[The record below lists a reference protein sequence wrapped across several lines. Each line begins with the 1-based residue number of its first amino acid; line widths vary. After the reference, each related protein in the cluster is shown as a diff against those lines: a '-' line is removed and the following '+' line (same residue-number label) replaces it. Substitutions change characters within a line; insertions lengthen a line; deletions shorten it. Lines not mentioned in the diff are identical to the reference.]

1 MSTVK
6 ISQLP
11 LLSTINANTAQTSFI
26 GINSPTLSTSL
37 FTARTL
43 AQGLYKNE
51 ILNVGNNSVALSN
64 VIGQFTGTDP
74 SFLQINLQNFN
85 ANGSSDYVATI
96 SDGTNDVGYINMGV
110 NGKSYNDTATYG
122 ALKAYDGYLYSYG
135 PSSTSSQG
143 NLILGTASTGA
154 KINFIVGGT
163 QPNNI
168 VGSMTA
174 NGLSLNTQSY
184 IVFSDGSIQ
193 RTSAATLNY
202 SQAGFAVANT
212 NSANISYL
220 YGINTTQ
227 NTRISGVDN
236 YSTSAFATAN
246 SVGGLAQAAFNYANS
261 SISYLQSVA
270 IQANSNSAVLFGI
283 SATQNNSI
291 AYLQTIN
298 DQANANISLIFG
310 INTTQNTRISGVD
323 NYSTSAYTQAN
334 IATGSAQAGF
344 NLANATTGLAQ
355 AAFNRANTTV
365 DNLSA
370 NITYIQAINN
380 TQNTYTQGAYDK
392 ANNALANTT
401 GSFGGSLTVAGN
413 VTTNFVFIN
422 NDVTFQSTGVIKT
435 SAGVNNLND
444 IYIQPGADIGG
455 FTGGAVY
462 VNSGASAFGGRGGD
476 ITLTPNTGVIAAGS
490 VVLSGNVV
498 ANTTG
503 TTFSVDNI
511 KSVSTSFSGAVN
523 ITGAV
528 RTSNIISTISSS
540 TPATNALVEIIGSSS
555 GTKSNPSNDGYM
567 LHITG
572 KDDIPSRVV
581 IDSYGVNSYAALD
594 GRTSRGTVASP
605 TASQNND
612 VLLRISSNA
621 YGSTGYASNGVSRI
635 DVVATENFTD
645 GARGSRIELYSAK
658 NGTNTVTQIATF
670 NANTVTFVG
679 TVEPQKGFIYTPT
692 TYPGA
697 QTAIVIDFANNSLI
711 RANCSADI
719 SVTHINYVAGKV
731 VEMWI
736 TNNSSQSRNFVHGC
750 SAINSTANNISYAI
764 PSTSSIFARYT
775 SFYNDLG
782 NTFVSIIHA

>member
-26 GINSPTLSTSL
+26 GIDSPTLSTSL

-51 ILNVGNNSVALSN
+51 ILNVGNNSVTLSN
-64 VIGQFTGTDP
+64 VIGQFSGTDP

-110 NGKSYNDTATYG
+110 NGKSYNDTVTYG

-143 NLILGTASTGA
+143 NLILGTASSGA

-220 YGINTTQ
+220 YGVNTTQ

-236 YSTSAFATAN
+236 YSTSAYTQAN
-246 SVGGLAQAAFNYANS
+246 SAGTLAQVAFNYASNS
-261 SISYLQSVA
+261 VSYLQSLANQANSSIDLLFGINTTQNNSISYLQ
-270 IQANSNSAVLFGI
+270 
-283 SATQNNSI
+283 
-291 AYLQTIN
+291 TIN
-298 DQANANISLIFG
+298 NQANANISLIFG
-310 INTTQNTRISGVD
+310 INETQNTRISGVD

-413 VTTNFVFIN
+413 VTTNFVFVN

-444 IYIQPGADIGG
+444 IYIQ
-455 FTGGAVY
+455 
-462 VNSGASAFGGRGGD
+462 R
-476 ITLTPNTGVIAAGS
+476 
-490 VVLSGNVV
+490 
-498 ANTTG
+498 
-503 TTFSVDNI
+503 
-511 KSVSTSFSGAVN
+511 
-523 ITGAV
+523 
-528 RTSNIISTISSS
+528 
-540 TPATNALVEIIGSSS
+540 
-555 GTKSNPSNDGYM
+555 
-567 LHITG
+567 
-572 KDDIPSRVV
+572 
-581 IDSYGVNSYAALD
+581 
-594 GRTSRGTVASP
+594 
-605 TASQNND
+605 QN
-612 VLLRISSNA
+612 
-621 YGSTGYASNGVSRI
+621 
-635 DVVATENFTD
+635 
-645 GARGSRIELYSAK
+645 
-658 NGTNTVTQIATF
+658 
-670 NANTVTFVG
+670 
-679 TVEPQKGFIYTPT
+679 
-692 TYPGA
+692 
-697 QTAIVIDFANNSLI
+697 
-711 RANCSADI
+711 
-719 SVTHINYVAGKV
+719 
-731 VEMWI
+731 EMD
-736 TNNSSQSRNFVHGC
+736 QS
-750 SAINSTANNISYAI
+750 I
-764 PSTSSIFARYT
+764 
-775 SFYNDLG
+775 
-782 NTFVSIIHA
+782 

>member
-11 LLSTINANTAQTSFI
+11 LLSIVNANTAQTWFV
-26 GINSPTLSTSL
+26 GVDVPTLATGK
-37 FTARTL
+37 FTAHTL
-43 AQGLYKNE
+43 AQGLYANE
-51 ILNVGNNSVALSN
+51 ILNVGVNPVLYSN
-64 VIGQFTGTDP
+64 VIGQFSGSDP
-74 SFLQINLQNFN
+74 SYLQVNLQNFN
-85 ANGSSDYVATI
+85 ANGSSDYVASTSDSDNANSYIDMGI
-96 SDGTNDVGYINMGV
+96 S
-110 NGKSYNDTATYG
+110 GKNYNDPTTYG
-122 ALKAYDGYLYSYG
+122 AFKPYDGYVYSHG
-135 PSSTSSQG
+135 PSHYSDQG

-220 YGINTTQ
+220 YGVNTTQ

-236 YSTSAFATAN
+236 YSTSAFTKAN
-246 SVGGLAQAAFNYANS
+246 SVGGLAQAGFDYANS

-283 SATQNNSI
+283 SASQNSSI

-298 DQANANISLIFG
+298 NQANANISLIFG
-310 INTTQNTRISGVD
+310 INETQNTRISGVD

-355 AAFNRANTTV
+355 AAFNQANTNAS
-365 DNLSA
+365 NLSA
-370 NITYIQAINN
+370 NISYIQAINN

-413 VTTNFVFIN
+413 VTANYVFVN
-422 NDVTFQSTGVIKT
+422 NDLTFQSTGSIKT
-435 SAGVNNLND
+435 AAGVNNLND

-462 VNSGASAFGGRGGD
+462 INSGASAFGGRGGD
-476 ITLTPNTGVIAAGS
+476 ITLSPNTGTIAAGS

-498 ANTTG
+498 ANTAG
-503 TTFSVDNI
+503 TTLSVDNI
-511 KSVSTSFSGAVN
+511 RSVATSFSGAVN

-540 TPATNALVEIIGSSS
+540 TPATNALVEIVGSAS
-555 GTKSNPSNDGYM
+555 GVKSTPSNDGYM

-572 KDDIPSRVV
+572 KDAVPNRLV
-581 IDSYGVNSYAALD
+581 IDGHGTGAYALVA
-594 GRTSRGTVASP
+594 GRSSRGTAASP

-612 VLLRISSNA
+612 VLLRISGNG
-621 YGSTGYASNGVSRI
+621 YGATGYAPLGVSRI
-635 DVVATENFTD
+635 DFVAAENYTD
-645 GARGSRIELYSAK
+645 SARGSRIEFYNAK
-658 NGTNTVTQIATF
+658 TGTNTITQIATF
-670 NANTVTFVG
+670 NSDFVTFTGV
-679 TVEPQKGFIYTPT
+679 VAPEKGFIYTPT

-697 QTAIVIDFANNSLI
+697 QTAIVVDFANNSLI

-719 SVTHINYVAGKV
+719 SVTHTNYVAGKV

-736 TNNSSQSRNFVHGC
+736 TNTSGQSRTFVHGC
-750 SAINSTANNISYAI
+750 VAINSTVNNISYAI
-764 PSTSSIFARYT
+764 PATSSVFVRYT
-775 SFYNDLG
+775 SFYNDLA
-782 NTFVSIIHA
+782 NTFVSIIHS

>member
-11 LLSTINANTAQTSFI
+11 LLSIVNANTAQTWFV
-26 GINSPTLSTSL
+26 GVDVPTLATGK
-37 FTARTL
+37 FTAHTL
-43 AQGLYKNE
+43 AQGLYSNE
-51 ILNVGNNSVALSN
+51 ILNVGINPVLYTN
-64 VIGQFTGTDP
+64 VIGQFSGSDP
-74 SFLQINLQNFN
+74 GYLQVNLQNFN
-85 ANGSSDYVATI
+85 ANGSSDYVASASDSDNANSYIDFGI
-96 SDGTNDVGYINMGV
+96 S
-110 NGKSYNDTATYG
+110 GKSYNDPVTYG
-122 ALKAYDGYLYSYG
+122 AFKAYDGYVYTHG
-135 PSSTSSQG
+135 PSHDSSQG
-143 NLILGTASTGA
+143 NLILGTASSGA

-168 VGSMTA
+168 VGSITA

-220 YGINTTQ
+220 YGVNTTQ

-236 YSTSAFATAN
+236 YSTSAFAKAN
-246 SVGGLAQAAFNYANS
+246 SVGGLAQAGFDYANS

-283 SATQNNSI
+283 SASQNSSI

-298 DQANANISLIFG
+298 NQANANISLIFG
-310 INTTQNTRISGVD
+310 INETQNTRISGVD

-355 AAFNRANTTV
+355 AAFNQANTNAT
-365 DNLSA
+365 NLSA
-370 NITYIQAINN
+370 NISYIQAINN

-401 GSFGGSLTVAGN
+401 GTFGGSLTVAGN
-413 VTTNFVFIN
+413 VTANYVFVN
-422 NDVTFQSTGVIKT
+422 NDLTFQSTGSIKT
-435 SAGVNNLND
+435 AAGVNNLND

-462 VNSGASAFGGRGGD
+462 INSGASDFGGRGGD
-476 ITLTPNTGVIAAGS
+476 ITLSPNTGTIAAGS

-498 ANTTG
+498 ANTVG
-503 TTFSVDNI
+503 TTLSVDNI
-511 KSVSTSFSGAVN
+511 RSVSTTFTGAVN
-523 ITGAV
+523 VAGAF
-528 RTSNIISTISSS
+528 RTANVISILSSAS
-540 TPATNALVEIIGSSS
+540 PATNALVEIIGSTS
-555 GTKSNPSNDGYM
+555 GVKSIPSNDGYM
-567 LHITG
+567 IHVTG
-572 KDDIPSRVV
+572 KDALPSRVV
-581 IDSYGVNSYAALD
+581 IDAHGTSSYALVA
-594 GRTSRGTVASP
+594 GRSSRGTAASP

-612 VLLRISSNA
+612 VLLRLSGNG
-621 YGSTGYASNGVSRI
+621 YGATGYAPLGVSRI
-635 DVVATENFTD
+635 DIVASENYTD
-645 GARGSRIELYSAK
+645 SARGSRIEFYNSRS
-658 NGTNTVTQIATF
+658 GTDTITQIASF
-670 NANTVTFVG
+670 NADHVTFTG
-679 TVEPQKGFIYTPT
+679 TVEPQKGFIYTPL

-697 QTAIVIDFANNSLI
+697 QTAIVVDFANNSLI

-719 SVTHINYVAGKV
+719 SVTHTNYVAGKV

-736 TNNSSQSRNFVHGC
+736 TNTSGQSRTFVHGC
-750 SAINSTANNISYAI
+750 AAINSTVNDISYAI
-764 PSTSSIFARYT
+764 PSTSSVFVRYT

>member
-26 GINSPTLSTSL
+26 GIDSPTLSTSL

-51 ILNVGNNSVALSN
+51 ILNVGNNSVTLSN

-96 SDGTNDVGYINMGV
+96 SDGTNAVGYINMGV

-212 NSANISYL
+212 ASANISYL
-220 YGINTTQ
+220 YG
-227 NTRISGVDN
+227 V
-236 YSTSAFATAN
+236 
-246 SVGGLAQAAFNYANS
+246 
-261 SISYLQSVA
+261 
-270 IQANSNSAVLFGI
+270 
-283 SATQNNSI
+283 
-291 AYLQTIN
+291 
-298 DQANANISLIFG
+298 
-310 INTTQNTRISGVD
+310 NTTQNTRISGVD

-413 VTTNFVFIN
+413 VTTNFVFVN
-422 NDVTFQSTGVIKT
+422 ND
-435 SAGVNNLND
+435 
-444 IYIQPGADIGG
+444 
-455 FTGGAVY
+455 
-462 VNSGASAFGGRGGD
+462 
-476 ITLTPNTGVIAAGS
+476 
-490 VVLSGNVV
+490 
-498 ANTTG
+498 
-503 TTFSVDNI
+503 
-511 KSVSTSFSGAVN
+511 
-523 ITGAV
+523 
-528 RTSNIISTISSS
+528 
-540 TPATNALVEIIGSSS
+540 
-555 GTKSNPSNDGYM
+555 
-567 LHITG
+567 
-572 KDDIPSRVV
+572 
-581 IDSYGVNSYAALD
+581 
-594 GRTSRGTVASP
+594 
-605 TASQNND
+605 
-612 VLLRISSNA
+612 
-621 YGSTGYASNGVSRI
+621 
-635 DVVATENFTD
+635 
-645 GARGSRIELYSAK
+645 
-658 NGTNTVTQIATF
+658 
-670 NANTVTFVG
+670 
-679 TVEPQKGFIYTPT
+679 
-692 TYPGA
+692 
-697 QTAIVIDFANNSLI
+697 IVMCF
-711 RANCSADI
+711 
-719 SVTHINYVAGKV
+719 
-731 VEMWI
+731 
-736 TNNSSQSRNFVHGC
+736 
-750 SAINSTANNISYAI
+750 
-764 PSTSSIFARYT
+764 
-775 SFYNDLG
+775 
-782 NTFVSIIHA
+782 

>member
-1 MSTVK
+1 M
-6 ISQLP
+6 
-11 LLSTINANTAQTSFI
+11 
-26 GINSPTLSTSL
+26 
-37 FTARTL
+37 
-43 AQGLYKNE
+43 
-51 ILNVGNNSVALSN
+51 
-64 VIGQFTGTDP
+64 
-74 SFLQINLQNFN
+74 
-85 ANGSSDYVATI
+85 
-96 SDGTNDVGYINMGV
+96 
-110 NGKSYNDTATYG
+110 
-122 ALKAYDGYLYSYG
+122 
-135 PSSTSSQG
+135 
-143 NLILGTASTGA
+143 
-154 KINFIVGGT
+154 
-163 QPNNI
+163 
-168 VGSMTA
+168 
-174 NGLSLNTQSY
+174 
-184 IVFSDGSIQ
+184 
-193 RTSAATLNY
+193 
-202 SQAGFAVANT
+202 
-212 NSANISYL
+212 
-220 YGINTTQ
+220 
-227 NTRISGVDN
+227 
-236 YSTSAFATAN
+236 
-246 SVGGLAQAAFNYANS
+246 
-261 SISYLQSVA
+261 
-270 IQANSNSAVLFGI
+270 
-283 SATQNNSI
+283 
-291 AYLQTIN
+291 
-298 DQANANISLIFG
+298 IFG
-310 INTTQNTRISGVD
+310 INETQNTRISGVD

-355 AAFNRANTTV
+355 AAFNQANTNAT
-365 DNLSA
+365 NLSA

-392 ANNALANTT
+392 SNNDLANTT

-413 VTTNFVFIN
+413 VTSNFVFIN

-462 VNSGASAFGGRGGD
+462 INSGASAFGGRGGD
-476 ITLTPNTGVIAAGS
+476 INLTPNTGVISAGS

-540 TPATNALVEIIGSSS
+540 TPATNALVEIVGSSS
-555 GTKSNPSNDGYM
+555 GTKSNPSSDGYM

-572 KDDIPSRVV
+572 KDDIPSRLV

-594 GRTSRGTVASP
+594 GRASRGTVASP

-645 GARGSRIELYSAK
+645 VARGSRIELYSAK

-670 NANTVTFVG
+670 DANTVTFVG
-679 TVEPQKGFIYTPT
+679 TIEPQKGFIYTPT

-697 QTAIVIDFANNSLI
+697 QTAIVVDFANNSLI

-719 SVTHINYVAGKV
+719 SVTHTNYVAGKV

-750 SAINSTANNISYAI
+750 AAINSTANNISYAI
-764 PSTSSIFARYT
+764 PATSSIFARYT

-782 NTFVSIIHA
+782 NTFVSIIHS